1 MAGLGAGTLEG
12 EVLQILFI
20 VSLGLA
26 AGVLVGLT
34 GIGGGIIIVP
44 TLVHLLKMDQHMAQ
58 GTSLF
63 LLLPPSGIGALY
75 LYWKR
80 GEVDLRAGL
89 LCAAGIFFGG
99 LFGGLVAVR
108 IPSLVLRA
116 IFGLFLMISSV
127 PLWRRTSEEPEVEKG
142 NA

>member
-1 MAGLGAGTLEG
+1 M
-12 EVLQILFI
+12 QILFI

-34 GIGGGIIIVP
+34 GVGGGIMIVP
-44 TLVHLLKMDQHMAQ
+44 ALVHLLKMDQHTAQ

-63 LLLPPSGIGALY
+63 LLLAPSGIGALY

-99 LFGGLVAVR
+99 LLGGLVAVR
-108 IPSLVLRA
+108 IPSLVLRV
-116 IFGLFLMISSV
+116 IFGLFLMISAV
-127 PLWRRTSEEPEVEKG
+127 PLWRRTGEVPEAEKA

>member
-1 MAGLGAGTLEG
+1 M
-12 EVLQILFI
+12 QILFI
-20 VSLGLA
+20 VLLGLA

-34 GIGGGIIIVP
+34 GVGGGIIIVP
-44 TLVHLLKMDQHMAQ
+44 ALVHLLKMDQHMAQ

-116 IFGLFLMISSV
+116 IFGLFLMISAV
-127 PLWRRTSEEPEVEKG
+127 PLWRRTSEAPEAEKA

>member
-1 MAGLGAGTLEG
+1 M
-12 EVLQILFI
+12 QILFI

-34 GIGGGIIIVP
+34 GVGGGIVIVP
-44 TLVHLLKMDQHMAQ
+44 ALVQLLKMDQHMAQ

-99 LFGGLVAVR
+99 LLGGLVAVR

-116 IFGLFLMISSV
+116 IFGLFLMISAV
-127 PLWRRTSEEPEVEKG
+127 PLWRRTGEAREAEKA